1 MCLSRYG
8 FNSDGLEAVKRR
20 LQPWRRRHLRT
31 SGVLGVNLGKNKATA
46 EAAEDFVCGI
56 RELGSLADYLV
67 VNVSSPNTPG
77 LRDYQRQEELAA
89 LVHKV
94 SAYHYL
100 IPPHLSHTVTHFTLL
115 CAKSSALAQVAA
127 ARDALLTHPPLLLKI
142 APDLSHE
149 EKRDIAAVVC
159 EASSGVDGLI
169 VCNTTVARPSS
180 LQSRHRGEMGG
191 LSGKPV
197 KEVTTQAVRDMYT
210 LTGGGCG

>member
-20 LQPWRRRHLRT
+20 LQLWRRRHLRT

-77 LRDYQRQEELAA
+77 LRDYQRQEELAE

-100 IPPHLSHTVTHFTLL
+100 IPPHLNHTHTHTY
-115 CAKSSALAQVAA
+115 
-127 ARDALLTHPPLLLKI
+127 TH
-142 APDLSHE
+142 
-149 EKRDIAAVVC
+149 
-159 EASSGVDGLI
+159 
-169 VCNTTVARPSS
+169 T
-180 LQSRHRGEMGG
+180 
-191 LSGKPV
+191 
-197 KEVTTQAVRDMYT
+197 
-210 LTGGGCG
+210 